1 MSNEN
6 LFTDFNSFIRRNRR
20 RFLVKQNPLV
30 IWLTGLSGAGKT
42 TIAMALE
49 KEIQKRGY
57 FTKVFDGDEIRKGIN
72 KDLGYTID
80 DRMEN
85 IRRIAEVTA
94 LFLDTGLVIICS
106 FISPTKEIRDIA
118 KNIIGKERFIEVYVN
133 CPLDVCEKRDV
144 KGLYSLARKGLIKN
158 FTGIDSVYEPPA
170 KPDISLPTDQWTE
183 RYTIKYLLKQLMP
196 KIKYESKF
204 RKIFSKAKNKK

>member
-72 KDLGYTID
+72 KDLGYTIE
-80 DRMEN
+80 DRREN

-106 FISPTKEIRDIA
+106 FISPTAEIREIA
-118 KNIIGKERFIEVYVN
+118 KKIIGKHRFIEVYVN

-144 KGLYSLARKGLIKN
+144 KGLYALARKGLIKN
-158 FTGIDSVYEPPA
+158 FTGIDSVYEPPV
-170 KPDISLPTDQWTE
+170 KPDINLPTDQWNE
-183 RYTIKYLLKQLMP
+183 RYTVKYLLKQVMP
-196 KIKYESKF
+196 RIKYESKI
-204 RKIFSKAKNKK
+204 RKLFAKIKNKK